1 MSNDK
6 KVDPETVLLTGA
18 SGFIG
23 LHCVKQLIQSGYK
36 VRGTVRSL
44 EKQKLVQEVMAANN
58 LDTKNIEF
66 NLLDLNSDSGWE
78 ASMVGCKY
86 VIHVASPFWI
96 ANPKND
102 AEMMT
107 PAVDGTLR
115 ALNAA
120 KANKAKKVILTSS
133 VASIFYDD
141 SDKKNYDENDWS
153 DIDSKKITPYA
164 KSKTMAEKSAWE
176 FIDNLGED
184 EKFSLT
190 VFCPY
195 MVLGPALSPDLGGTN
210 VLVQMLTSGKLPGTP
225 NIHLGIVDVRDV
237 AQAHVD
243 AISNQGSNNERFI
256 LCTSSFWL
264 HEISQILIKAGFTK
278 APKLRLPNFVL
289 RFAALFS
296 ATAKESVR
304 MLGDPQFLSN
314 EKVKTILNWQ
324 PRPVEETLVD
334 TAKSLEGQDQ
344 ISIP

>member
-1 MSNDK
+1 MEK
-6 KVDPETVLLTGA
+6 VLLTGVT
-18 SGFIG
+18 GFIG
-23 LHCVKQLIQSGYK
+23 LHCCKQLLDQGYA
-36 VRGTVRSL
+36 VRGTLRDKIRKEEVITAMKESNTSVENL
-44 EKQKLVQEVMAANN
+44 EI
-58 LDTKNIEF
+58 IE
-66 NLLDLNSDSGWE
+66 LDLLNDEGWE
-78 ASMVGCKY
+78 EAGRDCDY
-86 VIHVASPFWI
+86 VMHVASPI
-96 ANPKND
+96 SASD
-102 AEMMT
+102 SVDEEVLIR

-153 DIDSKKITPYA
+153 DIESNKITPYA

-184 EKFSLT
+184 EKFPLT

-289 RFAALFS
+289 RFAAFFS

>member
-1 MSNDK
+1 
-6 KVDPETVLLTGA
+6 
-18 SGFIG
+18 
-23 LHCVKQLIQSGYK
+23 
-36 VRGTVRSL
+36 
-44 EKQKLVQEVMAANN
+44 
-58 LDTKNIEF
+58 
-66 NLLDLNSDSGWE
+66 
-78 ASMVGCKY
+78 
-86 VIHVASPFWI
+86 
-96 ANPKND
+96 
-102 AEMMT
+102 
-107 PAVDGTLR
+107 
-115 ALNAA
+115 
-120 KANKAKKVILTSS
+120 
-133 VASIFYDD
+133 
-141 SDKKNYDENDWS
+141 
-153 DIDSKKITPYA
+153 
-164 KSKTMAEKSAWE
+164 
-176 FIDNLGED
+176 
-184 EKFSLT
+184 
-190 VFCPY
+190 

-243 AISNQGSNNERFI
+243 AILNQGSNNERFI

>member
-1 MSNDK
+1 M
-6 KVDPETVLLTGA
+6 
-18 SGFIG
+18 
-23 LHCVKQLIQSGYK
+23 
-36 VRGTVRSL
+36 
-44 EKQKLVQEVMAANN
+44 
-58 LDTKNIEF
+58 
-66 NLLDLNSDSGWE
+66 
-78 ASMVGCKY
+78 
-86 VIHVASPFWI
+86 HVASPI
-96 ANPKND
+96 SASD
-102 AEMMT
+102 SVDEEVLIR

-120 KANKAKKVILTSS
+120 KVNKAKKVILTSS

-153 DIDSKKITPYA
+153 DIDSNKITPYA

-184 EKFSLT
+184 VKFPLT

-296 ATAKESVR
+296 ATARESVR